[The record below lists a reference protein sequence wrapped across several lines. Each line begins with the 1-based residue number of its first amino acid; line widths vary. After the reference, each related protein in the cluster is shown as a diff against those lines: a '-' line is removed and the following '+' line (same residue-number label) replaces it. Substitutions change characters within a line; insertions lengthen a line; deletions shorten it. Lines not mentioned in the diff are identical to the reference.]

1 MNTVRDFMNILA
13 LIVGLGIVT
22 TIVANGAGSA
32 QVIGKFGDEFAQ
44 AIAAAQGRAT

>member
-1 MNTVRDFMNILA
+1 MNTVRDFFNVLA

-32 QVIGKFGDEFAQ
+32 NVIGSFGNAFAGS
-44 AIAAAQGRAT
+44 IKAAQGRG